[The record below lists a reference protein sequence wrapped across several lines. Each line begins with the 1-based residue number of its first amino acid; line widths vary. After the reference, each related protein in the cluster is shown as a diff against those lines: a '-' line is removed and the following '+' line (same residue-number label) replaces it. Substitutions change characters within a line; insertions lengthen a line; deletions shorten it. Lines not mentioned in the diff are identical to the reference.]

1 MRFTKLNGLAL
12 APLLGLL
19 LCAAAAE
26 ARTWHVEKDGSG
38 DFTVIQDAVEAAAAG
53 DTIRIGPGRFYEG
66 RIWSFPSG
74 LSEFIR
80 VVILQSDLTLIG
92 AGADETFI
100 GQAEP
105 YEVPQGDHK
114 GIYASSGLGASHL
127 VVEHLGFEN
136 AREGI
141 ATWETELVVNHCAFI
156 KCDIAIFY
164 LNHPT
169 SGLFVADS
177 LFDDLARDTMF
188 IYTNWT
194 AQARIERCT
203 FVIGPTTWQTM
214 HASFNNTAQA
224 LISDCTFTGGTFG
237 AQVDQHSHCEF
248 TRCVFDQQSIY
259 GLVTALAGSTTVVS
273 QSVFRNQGVANL
285 IIEPSCVL
293 HVTNC
298 VYENVSN
305 ASIVI
310 ERAAD
315 VTVNNSDLARGAQYA
330 VKALYR
336 EPGQAPLTFDFTD
349 NYWGTD
355 DPDEIAAMIYDA
367 SDHDDT
373 NYTIDFVPFR
383 SASTPV
389 ERRSLS
395 EIKTLFR

>member
-12 APLLGLL
+12 APLLVLL
-19 LCAAAAE
+19 LCSAAAE

-74 LSEFIR
+74 LSAFIR

-114 GIYASSGLGASHL
+114 GIYASSGLGASRL

-156 KCDIAIFY
+156 KCDIGISA

-177 LFDDLARDTMF
+177 RFEDLARDFEF
-188 IYTNWT
+188 ISTNWI

-203 FVIGPTTWQTM
+203 FVIGPTSWHTN
-214 HASFNNTAQA
+214 HIGVSNCADAV
-224 LISDCTFTGGTFG
+224 ISDCNFTGGTY
-237 AQVDQHSHCEF
+237 AVQVNQHSHCRIVRCEF
-248 TRCVFDQQSIY
+248 DEQSHQ
-259 GLVTALAGSTTVVS
+259 GLITSLAGSSTEVS
-273 QSVFRNQGVANL
+273 HCRFRNQA
-285 IIEPSCVL
+285 IAMETIESTVSL

-315 VTVNNSDLARGAQYA
+315 VTVNSSDLARGAQYA

-336 EPGQAPLTFDFTD
+336 VPGQAPLTFDFTD

-367 SDHDDT
+367 NDHDDT
-373 NYTIDFVPFR
+373 DYTIDFVPYR

-395 EIKTLFR
+395 EIKALFR

>member
-12 APLLGLL
+12 ASLLGLL
-19 LCAAAAE
+19 LGGAAAE

-38 DFTVIQDAVEAAAAG
+38 DFAVIQDAVDASAAG
-53 DTIRIGPGRFYEG
+53 DTIRIGPGHFYEG
-66 RIWSFPSG
+66 RTWVFPNGAST
-74 LSEFIR
+74 FAR
-80 VVILQSDLTLIG
+80 VAVTQPSLTLIG

-114 GIYASSGLGASHL
+114 GIYGDYVLGASRI
-127 VVEHLGFEN
+127 VIEHIGFEN
-136 AREGI
+136 ARTGVYG
-141 ATWETELVVNHCAFI
+141 WGVETTIRHCMFVE
-156 KCDIAIFY
+156 CDIAISAMD
-164 LNHPT
+164 HPT

-177 LFDDLARDTMF
+177 RFEDLARNNMF

-214 HASFNNTAQA
+214 HVAVNNCDQA
-224 LISDCTFTGGTFG
+224 AIDDCTFTGGTIG
-237 AQVDQHSHCEF
+237 VQVDQSSYCELN
-248 TRCVFDQQSIY
+248 RCVFDQQSHQ
-259 GLVTALAGSTTVVS
+259 GLINGVWNSTTVVS
-273 QSVFRNQGVANL
+273 HCRFQNQAIANL
-285 IIEPSCVL
+285 TVASNNTH

-315 VTVNNSDLARGAQYA
+315 VTVNSSDLARGAQYA

-336 EPGQAPLTFDFTD
+336 VPGQAPLTFDFTD

-367 SDHDDT
+367 NDHDDT
-373 NYTIDFVPFR
+373 NYTIDFVPYR

-395 EIKTLFR
+395 EIKALFR